1 MLLET
6 ERLIINNLK
15 RDDLEFLVAMDSDP
29 FVRKFIDGK
38 VKNIDQTRQYLSENI
53 ASYKQFGFGRYAVRT
68 KENLKPIGICG
79 FLMEDYG
86 VDFGYRLSR
95 AVWGHGI
102 ATEVANSVIKYGID
116 QLKLRK
122 ITGIVLPD
130 NIASERVLV
139 STGFI
144 FVGMEKLWEK
154 KVKRYEIIKSTGVC
168 GTQKLLD

>member
-1 MLLET
+1 VFLET
-6 ERLIINNLK
+6 ERFIINKLNL
-15 RDDLEFLVAMDSDP
+15 DDLQFLAKLDSDP
-29 FVRKFIDGK
+29 LVRKYLDGK
-38 VKNIDQTRQYLSENI
+38 VKTIDETREYLSENI
-53 ASYKQFGFGRYAVRT
+53 ESYWRFGFGRYAVRT

-116 QLKLRK
+116 QLKLRQ

-154 KVKRYEIIKSTGVC
+154 KVKRYEIIH
-168 GTQKLLD
+168 

>member
-1 MLLET
+1 
-6 ERLIINNLK
+6 
-15 RDDLEFLVAMDSDP
+15 
-29 FVRKFIDGK
+29 
-38 VKNIDQTRQYLSENI
+38 
-53 ASYKQFGFGRYAVRT
+53 
-68 KENLKPIGICG
+68 
-79 FLMEDYG
+79 MEDYG

-154 KVKRYEIIKSTGVC
+154 KVKRYEIIH
-168 GTQKLLD
+168 

>member
-6 ERLIINNLK
+6 ERFIINKLNL
-15 RDDLEFLVAMDSDP
+15 DDLQFLAKLDSDP
-29 FVRKFIDGK
+29 LVRKYLDGK
-38 VKNIDQTRQYLSENI
+38 VKTLDETREYLFENI
-53 ASYKQFGFGRYAVRT
+53 ESYCRVGVGRYAVRT

-154 KVKRYEIIKSTGVC
+154 KVKRYEIIY
-168 GTQKLLD
+168 